1 MINTLFSSVWTERY
15 RPKTMDDIVL
25 GKENKTFISEL
36 SRKGEIPNLML
47 ASSPGTGKSSIAKI
61 IVNSILDCQYLYIN
75 ASEENGINDIRSKVM
90 TFAQTMSIDSK
101 IKVVILDE
109 CDYLSINAQAALR
122 NVMEEFLGTTR
133 FILTCNYPLKVI
145 PALHSRCQE
154 LDMTPPFEGVV
165 ARCIHILKAE
175 GVTVPEQTKP
185 QLVQLIKNAYPDVRK
200 CINRLQKSV
209 IDNVLIISETNN
221 AVEFAE
227 EVLSLLMQKKKDLME
242 IRKIIID
249 NETNFNNDYHDLLRS
264 LFDCVYNSNI
274 APDKKRMAMLAVSE
288 GMYRHS
294 QVLDQEINAFS
305 CVLTLSE
312 II

>member
-1 MINTLFSSVWTERY
+1 MIDLFRNIWVEKY
-15 RPKTMDDIVL
+15 RPKTLSEIVL
-25 GKENKTFISEL
+25 SKENKTFLEEL
-36 SRKGEIPNLML
+36 KRKSEIPNLML

-61 IVNSILDCQYLYIN
+61 LVNDVLDCQYLYIN

-109 CDYLSINAQAALR
+109 CDYLSIQAQAALR

-154 LDMTPPFEGVV
+154 LDMTPPFEGVLT
-165 ARCIHILKAE
+165 RCVQILKAE
-175 GVTVPEQTKP
+175 NITVPEATKS
-185 QLVQLIKNAYPDVRK
+185 QLVQLIKSTYPDVRK

-209 IDNVLIISETNN
+209 IDGVLIINEANN
-221 AVEFAE
+221 ALDFAE

-249 NETNFNNDYHDLLRS
+249 NEANFNNDYHDLLRS

-274 APDKKRMAMLAVSE
+274 IPDKKRMAMLAISE
-288 GMYRHS
+288 GMYRHN

-305 CVLTLSE
+305 CILTLSE
-312 II
+312 IV